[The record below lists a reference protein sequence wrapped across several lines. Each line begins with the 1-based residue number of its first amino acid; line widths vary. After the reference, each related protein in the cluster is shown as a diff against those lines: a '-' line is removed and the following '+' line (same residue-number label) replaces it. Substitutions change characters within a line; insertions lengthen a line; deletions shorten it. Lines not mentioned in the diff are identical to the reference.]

1 MKELEKTKRISIAA
15 VLTILLVIIAL
26 LSYKRPKHL
35 YTVNTQDTLEKV
47 TNTNYFMT
55 QNEIDNTNHVLVD
68 IRTSFDY
75 DKGHLENAINIS
87 SPEILSDDNSDVFN
101 KIKEENKTIVLYGN
115 NPNEAITPYMVLSQ
129 LGFDNIKILTVEN
142 SYDQDKLITKD
153 VLVENA
159 APDVNGFI
167 QESIKKTEEA
177 MKKAKAATK
186 PKYVAPKAKVVT
198 TPKKVV
204 PKKKKKKMPVE
215 GGC

>member
-15 VLTILLVIIAL
+15 VLTILVVIIAL

-47 TNTNYFMT
+47 TNTNYFMA
-55 QNEIDNTNHVLVD
+55 QNEIDNANHVLID
-68 IRTSFDY
+68 IRTQFDY

-87 SPEILSDDNSDVFN
+87 SPEILNDENSELFN

-115 NPNEAITPYMVLSQ
+115 NPNEALTPYMLLSQ
-129 LGFDNIKILTVEN
+129 LGFDNVKILTVEN
-142 SYDQDKLITKD
+142 SYNQDKLITKN
-153 VLVENA
+153 VVVENT

-177 MKKAKAATK
+177 MKKAKAAAK
-186 PKYVAPKAKVVT
+186 PKYISKAKVVT
-198 TPKKVV
+198 ATKKIV

>member
-15 VLTILLVIIAL
+15 VLTILVVLIAL

-47 TNTNYFMT
+47 TNTNYFMA
-55 QNEIDNTNHVLVD
+55 QDEIDNADHVLID
-68 IRTSFDY
+68 IRNSFEFN
-75 DKGHLENAINIS
+75 KGHLDNAINIS
-87 SPEILSDDNSDVFN
+87 SPEILSDENSDLFE
-101 KIKEENKTIVLYGN
+101 KLKEENKTIVMYGN
-115 NPNEAITPYMVLSQ
+115 NPSEAITPYMLLSQ

-142 SYDQDKLITKD
+142 SYDQDKLITKN
-153 VLVENA
+153 VVVENT
-159 APDVNGFI
+159 APDVNAFI

-177 MKKAKAATK
+177 MKKAKVAAK
-186 PKYVAPKAKVVT
+186 PKYVAPKVVT
-198 TPKKVV
+198 APKKVV